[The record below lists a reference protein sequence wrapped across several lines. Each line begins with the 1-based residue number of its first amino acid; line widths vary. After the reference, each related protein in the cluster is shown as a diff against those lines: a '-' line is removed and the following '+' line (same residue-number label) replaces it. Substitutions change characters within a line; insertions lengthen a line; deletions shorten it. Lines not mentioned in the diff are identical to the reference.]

1 MIHTMS
7 DYSRQQ
13 IIDALISEHAT
24 YLLEVGYVEQGEL
37 SNSDYASY
45 IQLLTD
51 AELMSETSCDS
62 VTELDEFMYANT

>member
-1 MIHTMS
+1 MT

-13 IIDALISEHAT
+13 IIDALIGEHAT

-45 IQLLTD
+45 VELLTD
-51 AELMSETSCDS
+51 AELMSETGCDNI
-62 VTELDEFMYANT
+62 TELDEFMYANS

>member
-1 MIHTMS
+1 MTNT
-7 DYSRQQ
+7 YSRQQ

-24 YLLEVGYVEQGEL
+24 YLVEVGYVEDGEL

-51 AELMSETSCDS
+51 AELMSETSCDNI
-62 VTELDEFMYANT
+62 TELDEFMYTNT